1 MDKNPSANA
10 GDTGSFPYL
19 GRSQMPWS
27 NWARVPQL
35 PSLRSRARELQ
46 LLSQHTAAAEACAPQ
61 EKPLQRGAH
70 ARQLES
76 SPCSLLTTTGE
87 KPAQQWR
94 PAQPQINTIIK
105 KKEVWVVLKCTFI
118 SKKKRER
125 EREVI
130 VRYTRILKK
139 KERKKETAATYL
151 MYSSG
156 LTQMGSEEW
165 WLVAAFYQIYHEL
178 KSTLFFWV
186 G

>member
-118 SKKKRER
+118 SKKKKR

-130 VRYTRILKK
+130 VRYPRILKK